1 MSGKI
6 ILTNMCMLYK
16 EDGSFLV
23 INRTKND
30 WPGLNFPGGHVEKD
44 ESVEESVIR
53 EIKEETNLTL
63 NSVEFVTYYEW
74 NIVKEGV
81 RHLCLLFRSKDFQGE
96 IKSSSEGDVFF
107 IKRKDLK
114 NYPLSTDFEEILN
127 IASKT
132 LSI

>member
-1 MSGKI
+1 MSAKI

-23 INRTKND
+23 INRAKND
-30 WPGLNFPGGHVEKD
+30 WPGLNFPGGHIEKD
-44 ESVEESVIR
+44 ESIEESVIR

-63 NSVEFVTYYEW
+63 NSVEFVTYHEW
-74 NIVKEGV
+74 NMIEEGV

-96 IKSSSEGDVFF
+96 LKSSSEGEVFF
-107 IKRKDLK
+107 IKREDLK

>member
-1 MSGKI
+1 
-6 ILTNMCMLYK
+6 MCMLYK

-23 INRTKND
+23 INRAKND
-30 WPGLNFPGGHVEKD
+30 WPGLNFPGGHIEKD
-44 ESVEESVIR
+44 ESIEESVIR

-63 NSVEFVTYYEW
+63 NSVEFVTYHEW
-74 NIVKEGV
+74 NMIEEGV

-96 IKSSSEGDVFF
+96 LKSSSEGEVFF
-107 IKRKDLK
+107 IKREDLK